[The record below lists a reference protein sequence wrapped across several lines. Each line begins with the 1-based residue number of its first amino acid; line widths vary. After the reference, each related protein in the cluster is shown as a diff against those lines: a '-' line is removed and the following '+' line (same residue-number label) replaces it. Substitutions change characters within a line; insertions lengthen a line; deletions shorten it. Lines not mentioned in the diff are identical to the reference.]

1 MNEASRIVSELQRNL
16 AELDQKVKLYRRD
29 MTLEFEKYTENLLQN
44 VPSDVSEAVTRTMT
58 ESRKEYPLLYPD
70 DAMVNYSYSSVN
82 CSRKEKLEPEPYTL
96 RRSQTDLCKKPDPQ
110 NLNEHEV
117 ELQGLFTPT
126 YLPLLD
132 HSSRER
138 RSVFPRSPAKSY
150 VDNGS
155 GSTGDFMQADASTE
169 VTRSLTPSPSPT
181 PDIRTPKLKRRLT
194 DGTSSISSSSD
205 RGTRRR
211 SALRLS
217 PVSPKTENESPR
229 RVRFDV
235 AGKEVLPT
243 ISPSQTIQ
251 LLFDDI
257 SSTTLDLDDNN
268 ESETFDDTPESAR
281 PNRISSS
288 QALRLLSR
296 KSPEDDGTIWTTVC
310 SISEES
316 SPTVDHIRDDRPKE
330 RNLEYSPPRALS
342 LNQIVLR
349 KPERDDNIPI
359 DENLLY
365 SPPQNNRTISQTQGL
380 RSNVSLELLGEKSV
394 EYPDEDGEEIFDF
407 EETAIDPQRH
417 QRNTY
422 QIDSEEEEDE
432 FLTIRSSKSKSN
444 QKNSS
449 IQSKS
454 SALKISMS
462 PTVTSGTTNL
472 FESEGSLPKYHPF
485 SIPVVRPE
493 VHAQAARLGP
503 LDTFVGS
510 VDGRTGIDESKV
522 ENFRGS
528 VGSPE
533 RNLMEKLRSGRS
545 PKSLTERMLLED
557 LTEEDWA
564 KNCMINHAGDDGLND
579 SLEVGLSGGI
589 LSQSYST

>member
-29 MTLEFEKYTENLLQN
+29 MTSEFEKYTENLLQN
-44 VPSDVSEAVTRTMT
+44 VSSDVSDAVTRTMT
-58 ESRKEYPLLYPD
+58 ESRKDYPLLYLD
-70 DAMVNYSYSSVN
+70 DASLNYSYSSVN
-82 CSRKEKLEPEPYTL
+82 CSSQEKLEPELHTL
-96 RRSQTDLCKKPDPQ
+96 RRSLTDPCKKSDPHS
-110 NLNEHEV
+110 LNEHEV
-117 ELQGLFTPT
+117 ELQGFFTPS

-138 RSVFPRSPAKSY
+138 KSSFPRSQAKRY

-155 GSTGDFMQADASTE
+155 GSTGDFIQADASTE

-181 PDIRTPKLKRRLT
+181 PDIRAPKLKRRLT

-205 RGTRRR
+205 RGTHRR

-217 PVSPKTENESPR
+217 SVSPKIENESPR

-251 LLFDDI
+251 SLFDDM
-257 SSTTLDLDDNN
+257 SSTTIDLDDNN
-268 ESETFDDTPESAR
+268 ESEIFDDTHESAR

-310 SISEES
+310 STSEES
-316 SPTVDHIRDDRPKE
+316 SPTVDRIRDDRPNE
-330 RNLEYSPPRALS
+330 RNLGYSPPRALS

-349 KPERDDNIPI
+349 KPERDDSAPI
-359 DENLLY
+359 DEDLLY
-365 SPPQNNRTISQTQGL
+365 SPPPKNRNISQSQGL
-380 RSNVSLELLGEKSV
+380 RSNVSLELLGENSV
-394 EYPDEDGEEIFDF
+394 ESPDEDGEEIFNF

-422 QIDSEEEEDE
+422 HVDSEEEEDE

-444 QKNSS
+444 QKKLS
-449 IQSKS
+449 IQPKS
-454 SALKISMS
+454 SALKISMT
-462 PTVTSGTTNL
+462 PNITSGTTNL
-472 FESEGSLPKYHPF
+472 YESEEALPKYHPF
-485 SIPVVRPE
+485 SIPIVRPE
-493 VHAQAARLGP
+493 VHAKAARLGP

-510 VDGRTGIDESKV
+510 VDGRTGIDESKA
-522 ENFRGS
+522 ENFLSS

-564 KNCMINHAGDDGLND
+564 KNCMINHAGDDALND
-579 SLEVGLSGGI
+579 SLEIGFSGGI